1 MRKDIKLKQLQK
13 QRNSVASSVIVNSQN
28 DIQFSD
34 SHNKEQMTQN
44 KNEDENERKVLA
56 KTGDILMVD
65 ETYQRYIDERNNR
78 KIVEQFLSQ

>member
-13 QRNSVASSVIVNSQN
+13 QRNSVASSAIVNSQN